1 MCWRRT
7 RQAKV
12 GQKEGREART
22 ERKAHAKGRMEG
34 ALQGQ
39 HVAWDEPDPTT
50 SDLDEGAVVE
60 RLDDIHLVS
69 ASNRNLGAVAG
80 LQTR

>member
-1 MCWRRT
+1 MLAQDQTSKGWSKGRT
-7 RQAKV
+7 GGKDR
-12 GQKEGREART
+12 KEGT
-22 ERKAHAKGRMEG
+22 CKGRMDG
-34 ALQGQ
+34 VLQGQ
-39 HVAWDEPDPTT
+39 HVAWHESNPTT